1 MSEYDH
7 ILRQALALDPT
18 IMPAIK
24 TETEIQQYESRM
36 YRSHEVPTE
45 IVMIDGAKLVVTTH
59 RIEVLHGEFLDVQ
72 VIGGK

>member
-18 IMPAIK
+18 IIPAIK
-24 TETEIQQYESRM
+24 TETEIQQQESRIH
-36 YRSHEVPTE
+36 RDHQVTPE
-45 IVMIDGAKLVVTTH
+45 IVMFEDATPGAITH
-59 RIEVLHGEFLDVQ
+59 RIEVMHGEFLDVQ